1 MSQLNVC
8 TLKVIMEQ
16 QLFNVCQAL
25 FKGAAGV
32 EYRYFLSL
40 NPPSCQDPII
50 IWRFHCFMTQN
61 VSMFPL
67 LQFSSY
73 YFTEENCLLSV
84 KRFRTQ
90 GESSSSKCLGSD
102 SVPSVLE
109 ITKAKVGS
117 THSIQTT
124 AHTHRSF

>member
-32 EYRYFLSL
+32 EHGYFLSL
-40 NPPSCQDPII
+40 NPPSCQYPII

-67 LQFSSY
+67 LQSSSY

-84 KRFRTQ
+84 GRRD
-90 GESSSSKCLGSD
+90 LGHRVRALAI
-102 SVPSVLE
+102 SVWDLTLFPGYWKLQ
-109 ITKAKVGS
+109 KLK
-117 THSIQTT
+117 
-124 AHTHRSF
+124 